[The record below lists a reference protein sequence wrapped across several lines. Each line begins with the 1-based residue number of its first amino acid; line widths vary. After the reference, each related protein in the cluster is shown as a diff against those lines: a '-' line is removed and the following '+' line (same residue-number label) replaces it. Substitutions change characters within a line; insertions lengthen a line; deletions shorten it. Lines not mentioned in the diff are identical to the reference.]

1 MAKFELDGILYK
13 IFETKEITDNFIKR
27 EFVLQDNTNPKYP
40 QFIKFELY
48 NENTYLLDNLTENQ
62 EVIVSFDI
70 RGREYS
76 KNGEISYFNSLVA
89 YSINL
94 KNNETENK
102 TEEKPVFATND
113 EKKLPKFKSSE
124 VNKDDNSF
132 DDEEIP
138 F

>member
-48 NENTYLLDNLTENQ
+48 NENTYLLNNLTENQ

-89 YSINL
+89 YSISL

-102 TEEKPVFATND
+102 TEEEPVFATND

-124 VNKDDNSF
+124 VTKDDNSF